1 MSGNNKTVGDGALDA
16 QVDAALD
23 AFARGLAFSARSPL
37 LGTPADAG
45 LQFDDVTFPSADGV
59 PLEGWFIPCPGSD
72 KLIICSHPFGF
83 SRYGFPAHLEP
94 WKSAWGEGLGNDFE
108 VNFMPDYKILHDNG
122 YNVLTYDFRNCGLSA
137 AANGGLA
144 SNARFESRDVLGSL
158 AYVRSRPELARM
170 TLGLFS
176 RCMGAHA
183 TFVAM
188 ELGPAAFADVRALV
202 APLLLSP
209 TVILE
214 QQLERAGLAGYAAEV
229 DRRFQRITSALLAEG
244 SPVKSA
250 PAVTVPTLTYGVHD
264 DPLVLPSDLESIFEA
279 IGAKEK
285 DMFWI
290 HDTIA
295 RWDGYLW
302 FQRHP
307 ERILEWFENHMR

>member
-1 MSGNNKTVGDGALDA
+1 MVEPIAQSSDGALDA
-16 QVDAALD
+16 QIDTALN
-23 AFARGLAFSARSPL
+23 AFAHGLAFSARSPL
-37 LGTPADAG
+37 LATPADAG
-45 LQFDDVTFPSADGV
+45 LAFHDITFPSADGT
-59 PLEGWFIPCPGSD
+59 PLEGWFIPCPGSLA
-72 KLIICSHPFGF
+72 LIICAHPFGF

-108 VNFMPDYKILHDNG
+108 VDFIPDYKILHDHG
-122 YNVLTYDFRNCGLSA
+122 YNVLAYDFRNCGLSA

-158 AYVRSRPELARM
+158 AYVRGRPELASM

-188 ELGPAAFADVRALV
+188 ERDPGAFANVRCLV

-209 TVILE
+209 LVVLE

-229 DRRFQRITSALLAEG
+229 NRRFQRITSVSLAEG
-244 SPVKSA
+244 SPIESA

-264 DPLVLPSDLESIFEA
+264 DPLVRPADLESIFDA
-279 IGAKEK
+279 IAAEEK

-290 HDTIA
+290 HDTTA

-307 ERILEWFENHMR
+307 ERILEWLAGHM